1 MSAKG
6 QLSMPTSLLGSAR
19 SSRASLTSLGSL
31 SSFQSEFSDVS
42 KSTPTTPTK
51 NRRSWT
57 FNNLADAHRDPDSV
71 SILSIDEELDEGVL
85 FPRIALIQLF
95 FTIMIS

>member
-6 QLSMPTSLLGSAR
+6 QLSMPTSLLGSGR
-19 SSRASLTSLGSL
+19 SSRASLTSMGSL
-31 SSFQSEFSDVS
+31 SSFQSEISDLS
-42 KSTPTTPTK
+42 KSVPATPTK

-57 FNNLADAHRDPDSV
+57 FNNLADVHRDSDSI
-71 SILSIDEELDEGVL
+71 SIVSIDEELDEGVL

-95 FTIMIS
+95 SQL

>member
-31 SSFQSEFSDVS
+31 SSFQSEFSDIS

-57 FNNLADAHRDPDSV
+57 FNNLADAAHRDPDSV

-85 FPRIALIQLF
+85 FPSITLIQLF
-95 FTIMIS
+95 SQL